1 MRFVRLACLGLPG
14 LFSSI
19 VAIGLC
25 APAAAQAPAA
35 AATSAS
41 DTFQSEL
48 ERIRRRSN
56 LPALA
61 AGAYCGERLIGLGAT
76 GFRRTDRP
84 DEVTVGDRF
93 YIGSIAKSMTAT
105 MIGRLVERGLLSWD
119 TQVQQVF
126 PELAPRMA
134 PAVRSITLRQLLSH
148 RSGLMKFTDPAREY
162 RIVPRTDGPPQ
173 AQRLAFVQWLLQQG
187 PVSEPGS
194 RLAYSN
200 GGYAVAVT
208 MAERITGQSLE
219 TLLDTHVFEPLGL
232 ASAGFDHPALHNAEQ
247 PWGHEERGGRL
258 APLPP
263 ERKDPWQSNI
273 QRGAGNVHM
282 SIGDLLRYL
291 RVHLQGLRGE
301 ASLLRPETFRALH
314 APESGS
320 NYALGWA
327 IITNSRGERMSMHD
341 GSDDYFLASVLVW
354 PERNFI
360 GAVAQ
365 NAGISTDGPSEAI
378 QALVDQCP
386 RQ

>member
-1 MRFVRLACLGLPG
+1 MRLVRLACLGVTGVL
-14 LFSSI
+14 SSI
-19 VAIGLC
+19 FATDLC
-25 APAAAQAPAA
+25 APATAQVPAA
-35 AATSAS
+35 AATAAP
-41 DTFQSEL
+41 DTFQAQL

-61 AGAYCGERLIGLGAT
+61 AGAYCGARLIGLGAT
-76 GFRRTDRP
+76 GLRRADRP

-93 YIGSIAKSMTAT
+93 YVGSIAKSMTST

-134 PAVRSITLRQLLSH
+134 PFVRSITLRQLLSH

-162 RIVPRTDGPPQ
+162 RIVPRSEGLPQ

-219 TLLDTHVFEPLGL
+219 TLLSTHVFEPLRL
-232 ASAGFDHPALHNAEQ
+232 TSAGFDHPALHNAEQ
-247 PWGHEERGGRL
+247 PWGHEERDGRL
-258 APLPP
+258 TPLPP
-263 ERKDPWQSNI
+263 ERKDQWESII
-273 QRGAGNVHM
+273 QRGAGSVHM
-282 SIGDLLRYL
+282 SISDLLRYL
-291 RVHLQGLRGE
+291 RVHLQGLRGD
-301 ASLLRPETFRALH
+301 ASLLRAETFRTLH
-314 APESGS
+314 TPESGS

-327 IITNSRGERMSMHD
+327 VITNGRGEAMSTHD
-341 GSDDYFLASVLVW
+341 GSDGYFLTSVLVW
-354 PERNFI
+354 PQRNFV

-365 NAGISTDGPSEAI
+365 NAGISTDGPSEAM

-386 RQ
+386 LQ